1 VPELK
6 DPSDSSNFEEVGPPE
21 EGADPL
27 VETTPAKKG
36 RGFQGN
42 NLPFIGFS
50 FNRRF
55 KYGVISSTVV
65 TDSSF
70 AFFFFFFFFLPFFL
84 RSFIISTTS
93 VYLQESGETPSKPP
107 LVSATST
114 TSLAIATANE
124 TSKKLQ
130 EELEQL
136 QSKLSRVEK
145 ELDAAKSHFEQQSKR
160 VTTLET
166 TNKNL
171 LGDLNEMT
179 EQLTKSH
186 ESLA

>member
-1 VPELK
+1 MRV
-6 DPSDSSNFEEVGPPE
+6 S
-21 EGADPL
+21 A
-27 VETTPAKKG
+27 
-36 RGFQGN
+36 
-42 NLPFIGFS
+42 PF
-50 FNRRF
+50 
-55 KYGVISSTVV
+55 
-65 TDSSF
+65 
-70 AFFFFFFFFLPFFL
+70 PFFL

-160 VTTLET
+160 VITLET
-166 TNKNL
+166 TNKSL

-186 ESLA
+186 DSLA